1 MTYFY
6 TAAELSD
13 RIERYFLSIKGE
25 PGPEEKP
32 RLKNRKKESPEVIR
46 ITTDNKTDP
55 PLLTGLALFLGF
67 PSLQEFEAYEQ
78 KGVYKKILQ
87 EARLRIACEYEKK
100 LHKPSPTG
108 AIFALKCM
116 GWNDAANA
124 KSPKNTSGTMRI
136 IIKNSGP
143 RLAGAEK
150 DVAL

>member
-13 RIERYFLSIKGE
+13 RIERYFLSVKGA
-25 PGPEEKP
+25 PQPEKKP
-32 RLKNRKKESPEVIR
+32 QLKNRKKESPTVIR
-46 ITTDNKTDP
+46 ITAEDNTSP

-67 PSLQEFEAYEQ
+67 PSLDEFEAYEQ

-100 LHKPSPTG
+100 LHNASPAG

-116 GWNDAANA
+116 GWSDKRNEGS
-124 KSPKNTSGTMRI
+124 KKTTSGKLL
-136 IIKNSGP
+136 IKVVNSGP
-143 RLAGAEK
+143 KLAETEK
-150 DVAL
+150 DVAI

>member
-13 RIERYFLSIKGE
+13 RIERYFLSVKGAPE
-25 PGPEEKP
+25 PEKRP
-32 RLKNRKKESPEVIR
+32 QLKNRKKESPNVIR
-46 ITTDNKTDP
+46 ITTDDKTDP

-67 PSLQEFEAYEQ
+67 KSLDEFEAYEQ

-116 GWNDAANA
+116 GWHEKHEA
-124 KSPKNTSGTMRI
+124 KSANNTSVNVCVNI
-136 IIKNSGP
+136 QDSGP
-143 RLAGAEK
+143 KLAEKEK